1 MTHAH
6 DEAYAAPPPP
16 RPRWRLRFGDQVF
29 GPFDKAEL
37 EDLVREGRLGRS
49 SLLAAEGGSGAWQ
62 HADQIPEL
70 SDLFEG
76 RVELVKAKPPKLMA
90 VGQPV
95 DNSILHLIYALYAL
109 SFMNGLTA
117 VIGVIIAYVKRGEA
131 AGSWQQSH
139 FDWLIRTF
147 WWGLLIMVVGGIATI
162 VLIGFLVMF
171 LGGVWV
177 VYRIIKGWLRL
188 SQWRAIE
195 DPDRLF

>member
-1 MTHAH
+1 MTHEHAL
-6 DEAYAAPPPP
+6 ASPQPP
-16 RPRWRLRFGDQVF
+16 RRRWRVRFGDQVF
-29 GPFDKAEL
+29 GPFDRTEL
-37 EDLVREGRLGRS
+37 EDLVLEGRLGRS
-49 SLLAAEGGSGAWQ
+49 SLLAEEGGTGTWQ

-70 SDLFEG
+70 ADLFQG
-76 RVELVKAKPPKLMA
+76 RADPVKAKPPRLI
-90 VGQPV
+90 VEGQAV

-117 VIGVIIAYVKRGEA
+117 VIGVIIAYVKRGDA
-131 AGSWQQSH
+131 RGSWQESH

-162 VLIGFLVMF
+162 VLIGFLIMF

-188 SQWRAIE
+188 GQWRAVE
-195 DPDRLF
+195 DPDRLL